1 MNTIVS
7 LQRIMRQGH
16 AVVTFAV
23 QPETPVHQISIIP
36 SGRGAGGYTL
46 SIPKEDRS
54 YMSKN
59 DMQNEIVTL
68 LAGRMAEKLIMGDIS
83 TGASMIFSVQPELP
97 VIWLQDMV

>member
-1 MNTIVS
+1 
-7 LQRIMRQGH
+7 
-16 AVVTFAV
+16 
-23 QPETPVHQISIIP
+23 
-36 SGRGAGGYTL
+36 
-46 SIPKEDRS
+46 
-54 YMSKN
+54 MSKN